1 MLARLQKPNLGPRA
15 RLQMFR
21 RSILSVL
28 LPLHMCW
35 NLHPLSGPGV
45 ALQNSLLEAWPSQGP
60 FIDQVSCK
68 ENQRLLATVSAWPW
82 PQLGLEDT
90 SYATEVS
97 CGHATDVSCGH
108 ATDVPCG
115 ICLISLATVVQVK
128 RMTHVLS
135 KEK

>member
-1 MLARLQKPNLGPRA
+1 MLARLQKPHLGPRA

-28 LPLHMCW
+28 LPLHMCR

-45 ALQNSLLEAWPSQGP
+45 ALQNSPLEAWPSQVP

-97 CGHATDVSCGH
+97 CGHATDVMWSCYRCAMWNLPDLPGNCCVGQE
-108 ATDVPCG
+108 DDSRP
-115 ICLISLATVVQVK
+115 L
-128 RMTHVLS
+128 
-135 KEK
+135 